1 VRVSPVPT
9 LSQLVGAT
17 GCPTDCMNH
26 QAEKTPRPAKRF
38 LMAVILRTRSGSRGS
53 IPGSSEIGCGANVP
67 SGDGES
73 NWSRRY
79 KANLEKLASGNLVQ
93 VVQVV
98 RDLAERDASRG
109 LSAGEKRMLARAR
122 LILLQE
128 G

>member
-1 VRVSPVPT
+1 MTV
-9 LSQLVGAT
+9 
-17 GCPTDCMNH
+17 C
-26 QAEKTPRPAKRF
+26 

-53 IPGSSEIGCGANVP
+53 LPGSSEIGCGAIVL
-67 SGDGES
+67 SGGES

-79 KANLEKLASGNLVQ
+79 KANLEKLASGDLVQ

-122 LILLQE
+122 LILLRE

>member
-1 VRVSPVPT
+1 LVPVRRY
-9 LSQLVGAT
+9 LST
-17 GCPTDCMNH
+17 GLTPGLTD
-26 QAEKTPRPAKRF
+26 
-38 LMAVILRTRSGSRGS
+38 VILRKRPGSRGS
-53 IPGSSEIGCGANVP
+53 LFRDRTGANVL
-67 SGDGES
+67 SGGES

-79 KANLEKLASGNLVQ
+79 KAYLEKLASGDLVQ

-109 LSAGEKRMLARAR
+109 LSAAEKRMLARAR

>member
-1 VRVSPVPT
+1 M
-9 LSQLVGAT
+9 LSG
-17 GCPTDCMNH
+17 
-26 QAEKTPRPAKRF
+26 
-38 LMAVILRTRSGSRGS
+38 
-53 IPGSSEIGCGANVP
+53 
-67 SGDGES
+67 GES

-79 KANLEKLASGNLVQ
+79 KANLEKLGSGDLVQ

-109 LSAGEKRMLARAR
+109 LSAAEKRMLARAR